1 MVDDLNTK
9 LSKLCLS
16 STDCIVDAVALID
29 RNAQGVALVVDQRR
43 RLLGVVTDGD
53 IRRAILAGLDLDLPV
68 QRLLEKKPPTTETSG
83 WTSPPHGPITAPIG
97 TLDAELLR
105 LMNLH
110 EVRHI
115 PLLEPDGEVMDVA
128 LLADL
133 AKEIAL
139 PVTAMIMAGG
149 YGKRLQ
155 PLTDNLPKP
164 MLPVGDKPLMER
176 VIEQL
181 RSAGIRRVNV
191 ATHYRREAI
200 TSHFGDGR
208 RFGVEIHY
216 MEEEHPLGT
225 AGAIAQLEATEE
237 PLLVVNGDILTSVDF
252 RAMLDFHRELGADTT
267 VAVRHH
273 EFNVPYGVVETDGV
287 EITGISEKPVVRH
300 FINAGIYLLGPEAC
314 QHIPNDQRF
323 DMPDLITWLLAEGR
337 RVVSFPIHEYWLDIG
352 QHADYLQAQAD
363 AHKGDV

>member
-1 MVDDLNTK
+1 MVDGLNPK

-16 STDCIVDAVALID
+16 STDCIVDAIALID
-29 RNAQGVALVVDQRR
+29 RNAQGVALVVDQGR

-53 IRRAILAGLDLDLPV
+53 IRRAILAGLDLNLPV
-68 QRLLEKKPPTTETSG
+68 QRLLEKKPPTTETPG
-83 WTSPPHGPITAPIG
+83 LTPPHGPITAPIG
-97 TLDAELLR
+97 TPDAELLR
-105 LMNLH
+105 LMNRH

-115 PLLEPDGEVMDVA
+115 PLVDLDGKVADVA
-128 LLADL
+128 LLAEM
-133 AKEIAL
+133 AKEIEL
-139 PVTAMIMAGG
+139 PLTAMIMAGG

-181 RSAGIRRVNV
+181 RAAGIRRVNV

-208 RFGVEIHY
+208 RFGVEIRY
-216 MEEEHPLGT
+216 MEEAHPLGT
-225 AGAIAQLEATEE
+225 AGAIGQLKASDE
-237 PLLVVNGDILTSVDF
+237 PLLVINGDILTSVDF
-252 RAMLDFHRELGADTT
+252 RAMLDFHRELGADMT
-267 VAVRHH
+267 VAVRQHA
-273 EFNVPYGVVETDGV
+273 FNVPYGVVETDGV
-287 EITGISEKPVVRH
+287 EITGISEKPVLRH

-314 QHIPNDQRF
+314 QHIPNDQPF

-352 QHADYLQAQAD
+352 QPADYQQAQAD
-363 AHKGDV
+363 AQKGDV